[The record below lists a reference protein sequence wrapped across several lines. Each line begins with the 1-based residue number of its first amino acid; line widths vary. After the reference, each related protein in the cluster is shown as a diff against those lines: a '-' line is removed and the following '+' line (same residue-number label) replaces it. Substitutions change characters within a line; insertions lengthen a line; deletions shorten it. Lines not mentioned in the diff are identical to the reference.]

1 LESSELGFKLQ
12 CEVYNKDSFVS
23 DFCSGLPL
31 HAYNTCIFSN
41 KKFRNMFTPTFEKD
55 IRSWGTF
62 LFLPKVQKIEPSAD
76 LVLGVPVLSLSK
88 ARGQQRLACFFLL
101 ENKCR

>member
-1 LESSELGFKLQ
+1 MHITS
-12 CEVYNKDSFVS
+12 
-23 DFCSGLPL
+23 
-31 HAYNTCIFSN
+31 CIFSN

-62 LFLPKVQKIEPSAD
+62 LFFPKAQQIEPSVE